1 MMEAFKETRERAP
14 RPRQTLGPFNLHS
27 PPTRPLAAH
36 TDGPGGWAFGYP
48 SPAPSRARVAVIP
61 FFRA

>member
-48 SPAPSRARVAVIP
+48 SPAHQPRLEP
-61 FFRA
+61 GWL